1 MRGHAINL
9 TCLQYSEALGM
20 RDFHSFLTQFIHEV
34 FNTILK
40 LQK

>member
-1 MRGHAINL
+1 MNL
-9 TCLQYSEALGM
+9 TCLQYSEALGIM
-20 RDFHSFLTQFIHEV
+20 RDFHLFLTQFIREV